1 MKTLSIIDNFL
12 KVLNEQDVDAAAVQ
26 EPQQP
31 VDAAGTPDASISA
44 IGDTGGESY
53 LIDLAVNAFIYGSQ
67 PGKPT
72 ESELKMVIEAYK
84 AFKESQPNK
93 VAATLEEI
101 MKLGNSGDTA
111 VSDLLTNS

>member
-1 MKTLSIIDNFL
+1 MKTLSIINRYFKSL
-12 KVLNEQDVDAAAVQ
+12 HEQDLSQAQDIQQVPADAASVP
-26 EPQQP
+26 EKE
-31 VDAAGTPDASISA
+31 VSA

-84 AFKESQPNK
+84 AFKETEPNK

-101 MKLGNSGDTA
+101 MKLGNSGDVA
-111 VSDLLTNS
+111 ISNLLTNS

>member
-1 MKTLSIIDNFL
+1 MKTLSIINNFL
-12 KVLNEQDVDAAAVQ
+12 KVLKEQDLENPEMQQPADAASMPEKEV
-26 EPQQP
+26 
-31 VDAAGTPDASISA
+31 SA

-53 LIDLAVNAFIYGSQ
+53 LIDLAYNAFMYGTQ

-72 ESELKMVIEAYK
+72 ESEQKMVIEAYK

-101 MKLGNSGDTA
+101 MKLGNSGDTT
-111 VSDLLTNS
+111 VSNLLTKA

>member
-1 MKTLSIIDNFL
+1 MKTLSIIDKYF
-12 KVLNEQDVDAAAVQ
+12 KVLNEQDATAPGEEQQVDAAAAPEKEV
-26 EPQQP
+26 
-31 VDAAGTPDASISA
+31 SA

-72 ESELKMVIEAYK
+72 ESELKMVLESYK

-93 VAATLEEI
+93 VASTLEEI
-101 MKLGNSGDTA
+101 MK
-111 VSDLLTNS
+111 

>member
-1 MKTLSIIDNFL
+1 MKTLSIINNHL
-12 KVLNEQDVDAAAVQ
+12 KALNEQNEISPEEMQQSADAA
-26 EPQQP
+26 
-31 VDAAGTPDASISA
+31 DTPDKEVSA

-72 ESELKMVIEAYK
+72 ESELKMAIEAYK

-101 MKLGNSGDTA
+101 MKLGNSGDAT
-111 VSDLLTNS
+111 VTNLLTTN

>member
-1 MKTLSIIDNFL
+1 MRTLSIINKHL
-12 KVLNEQDVDAAAVQ
+12 KALNEQDATAPDETSQPQADAAA
-26 EPQQP
+26 
-31 VDAAGTPDASISA
+31 TPDKAVSA

-84 AFKESQPNK
+84 AYKESEPNK

-101 MKLGNSGDTA
+101 MKLGNSGDVT
-111 VSDLLTNS
+111 VSNLLTDS

>member
-1 MKTLSIIDNFL
+1 MKTLSIIDRHL
-12 KVLNEQDVDAAAVQ
+12 KILSEQDIAAPEQAPQVDAA
-26 EPQQP
+26 
-31 VDAAGTPDASISA
+31 DTPEKEVSA

-72 ESELKMVIEAYK
+72 ESELKMVLEAYK

-101 MKLGNSGDTA
+101 MKLGNGGDSVITN
-111 VSDLLTNS
+111 LLTKS

>member
-1 MKTLSIIDNFL
+1 MKTLSIINNHL
-12 KVLNEQDVDAAAVQ
+12 KALNEQNEISPEEVQQPTDAA
-26 EPQQP
+26 
-31 VDAAGTPDASISA
+31 DTPDREVSA

-84 AFKESQPNK
+84 SFKESQPNK

-101 MKLGNSGDTA
+101 MKLGNSGDAT
-111 VSDLLTNS
+111 VTNLLTTN

>member
-1 MKTLSIIDNFL
+1 MKTLSIINNHL
-12 KVLNEQDVDAAAVQ
+12 KALNEQNEISPEEAQQPADAA
-26 EPQQP
+26 
-31 VDAAGTPDASISA
+31 DTPDKEVSA

-101 MKLGNSGDTA
+101 MKLGNSGDET
-111 VSDLLTNS
+111 VTNLLTTN